1 MNLLKTIIE
10 RLNQRVEVANIF
22 DQIYPLCELNANGNE
37 KAWVHYIGNGQ
48 AEVVTNFD
56 AKQGT
61 LFWAKRGKVAVNK
74 TESLKVS
81 GCKTLY
87 QTTFPLT
94 AYAVVRKSHLPCDSE
109 DSQDWIASRIYKLIS
124 GTDPDFKVAIG
135 VIQYEVIPNGYVNE
149 IKSLTANYEWSC
161 VAVDVDVAVVSSSED
176 GCYDVC
182 ATGDIPLPDF
192 QPCTPC
198 LTEVAVDGVT
208 IIGNGTTADPLVAIG
223 GGGGGGV
230 MTAIAF
236 SADHLSI
243 TGNQYVVGNVVWY
256 NGNIYRCIANN
267 DSILPTN
274 ATYWTN
280 LGAGFQTIERPI
292 DWDATSGNN
301 QILNKPTIPIL
312 PSSIVEDVTATAPM
326 SSSGGVT
333 PDISITQADGTT
345 DGYLSSTD
353 WNTFDGKFN
362 VPNGLST
369 DYLDGL
375 GSPQPFPTIP
385 NAQVNSDWNAT
396 SGVEEILNKPTIPAA
411 QIQSDWNQSNN
422 VALDYIKN
430 KPTIPQG
437 GLPSGGTA
445 GQILTKVD
453 ATDYNATWQ
462 ENYADWTSVVKH
474 IVKNDGTGLITKGT
488 AVYVTGSNG
497 TNMLV
502 GKASNTSE
510 STSSKTMGLMQSDIT
525 TTGGTQTGFV
535 ITEGLLGNLNT
546 AGTTA
551 GDPVWLG
558 VNGALIYGLINKPY
572 APAHLVFIGIVTKV
586 SAGNGEIFVKV
597 QNGFELKEIHDVDLI
612 TTTPIN
618 GHILGY
624 NGTLWVN
631 KTIATWLGFTPV
643 TDART
648 ITINGTTQDLSAD
661 RSWTISSAASYK
673 STTDGIATSTNNITL
688 SHSQLIPANT
698 FAVGNII
705 RIHNRMRAIG
715 VGAAKTQRIYVNS
728 INDLTGAL
736 LVATYSSGS
745 NVTTQGMKRD
755 LVIKSIINTEV
766 FASAVAIATD
776 DSSSNTFTNLIIDW
790 TTDKYI
796 IFSNQRGSAADTLVS
811 SSYLIEKL

>member
-10 RLNQRVEVANIF
+10 RLNQRVAVSNIF

-48 AEVVTNFD
+48 AEVVTDFD

-61 LFWAKRGKVAVNK
+61 LFWAKRGKVSVNK

-94 AYAVVRKSHLPCDSE
+94 AYAIVRKSHLPCDSE
-109 DSQDWIASRIYKLIS
+109 DSQDWIASRIYRLIS

-149 IKSLTANYEWSC
+149 IKSLTTNYEWAC
-161 VAVDVDVAVVSSSED
+161 VAVDVDVLIVSLSED

-208 IIGNGTTADPLVAIG
+208 IIGNGTIGDPLIAIG

-236 SADHLSI
+236 STDHLAS
-243 TGNQYVVGNVVWY
+243 TGNQYVIGNVVWY
-256 NGNIYRCIANN
+256 LGNIYRCIANN
-267 DSILPTN
+267 DSLLPTN
-274 ATYWTN
+274 TTYWTN

-312 PSSIVEDVTATAPM
+312 PATIVEDVTATAPIA
-326 SSSGGVT
+326 SSGGTT

-345 DGYLSSTD
+345 DGYLSQTD

-385 NAQVNSDWNAT
+385 TLTSDLTNDGADGVNPFIT
-396 SGVEEILNKPTIPAA
+396 
-411 QIQSDWNQSNN
+411 
-422 VALDYIKN
+422 ALDL
-430 KPTIPQG
+430 PTN
-437 GLPSGGTA
+437 GLPVGGTA
-445 GQILTKVD
+445 GQILTKID
-453 ATDYNATWQ
+453 ATNYNATWQ
-462 ENYADWTSVVKH
+462 DNYADWTSVVKH
-474 IVKNDGTGLITKGT
+474 IVKNNGTGLITKGT

-497 TNMLV
+497 TNILV

-510 STSSKTMGLMQSDIT
+510 ATSSKTMGLMQSDIT
-525 TTGGTQTGFV
+525 TTGSTQTGFV

-618 GHILGY
+618 GHVLGFD
-624 NGTLWVN
+624 GTLWVN

-643 TDART
+643 TNART
-648 ITINGTTQDLSAD
+648 ITINGTAQDLSAD
-661 RSWTISSAASYK
+661 RSWTISAAASYK
-673 STTDGIATSTNNITL
+673 STTDGIATSTANITL

-705 RIHNRMRAIG
+705 RIYNRMRAIG
-715 VGAAKTQRIYVNS
+715 IGAAKTQRIYINS

-736 LVATYSSGS
+736 LVATYTAGS
-745 NVTTQGMKRD
+745 NVTIQGMKRD

-776 DSSSNTFTNLIIDW
+776 DSASNTFTNLIIDW